1 MTKTKIKVN
10 HCFAKK
16 KNAIVNKW
24 ILMVVVVFVAGIG
37 TIRLKTYISLM
48 EDSLFGH
55 LATLKNK

>member
-1 MTKTKIKVN
+1 
-10 HCFAKK
+10 
-16 KNAIVNKW
+16 VNKW
-24 ILMVVVVFVAGIG
+24 ILMVVVIFVAGIG